1 MRRTRATLVLL
12 TVLAPALGAAAG
24 TLEVELAFD
33 GLGGG
38 TPPDT
43 MGAVGP
49 DHVVEITN
57 GGFAVHRKSDGATLA
72 ETSLED
78 FWLGAGVSSAF
89 DTYDPRIV
97 YDPPSDRFFVTG
109 LNGRLTSNEILLAV
123 SNGSNPTLG
132 WTGFAL
138 DSDSTDATWADFPT
152 LGVDGDTVVVASD
165 MLAVGAEGLPIAVDV
180 LILPKADLVGDP
192 PTFERATLFERASV
206 NVAGFAP
213 QPVTS
218 PEGDA
223 LPSWLLSSAVAFL
236 GVVPAARIG
245 GSPEAPTLAAGPL
258 VLVDPL
264 DIPPAAEQ
272 PAVGLLRTGDG
283 HFASPVRIGGSIWAV
298 HSVEGPSGRAAIR
311 WFEFDAASVD
321 VRQSGV
327 IEDASRDYLYP
338 SIAANALGQVVIG
351 FSASGADL
359 VPSAFAVLGETAA
372 GHTRFGDPILV
383 QPGTTSLSGVGVL
396 RFGDYSATVAD
407 PSDETLF
414 WTFQE
419 IGGAFGQGAV
429 AIGALRVVPEPA
441 PAASTGAAGLALL
454 ALAWRGRRRG
464 A

>member
-1 MRRTRATLVLL
+1 VRPTRAMLLLLAALV
-12 TVLAPALGAAAG
+12 PALGASAG
-24 TLEVELAFD
+24 TLELELAFE

-57 GGFAVHRKSDGATLA
+57 GGFAVYRKSDGATLA
-72 ETSLED
+72 EASLKD
-78 FWLGAGVSSAF
+78 FWLAAGVSSAF

-109 LNGRLTSNEILLAV
+109 LNGRLVSNEILLAV
-123 SNGSNPTLG
+123 SNGPDPTLG

-180 LILPKADLVGDP
+180 LVVPKADLAGDP
-192 PTFERATLFERASV
+192 PTFERATFFERASI
-206 NVAGFAP
+206 NVTGFAP

-218 PEGDA
+218 PEGDP

-236 GVVPAARIG
+236 GVVPAAQIG
-245 GSPEAPTLAAGPL
+245 GSADAPTLDAGPL
-258 VLVDPL
+258 VLVQPL
-264 DIPPAAEQ
+264 DTPPAAQQ
-272 PAVGLLRTGDG
+272 PALGLLDTGDG
-283 HFASPVRIGGSIWAV
+283 NFASPVRIGDSIWAV
-298 HSVEGPSGRAAIR
+298 HSAKGPAGRAAIR
-311 WFEFDAASVD
+311 WFEFDAGTVD

-327 IEDASRDYLYP
+327 IEDPSRDYLYP

-372 GHTRFGDPILV
+372 GHTRFDEPISVL
-383 QPGTTSLSGVGVL
+383 PGAGSLLGVGVL

-407 PSDETLF
+407 PSDPALF

-419 IGGAFGQGAV
+419 ITGALGQSAV
-429 AIGALRVVPEPA
+429 AIAALRAVPEPDGTA
-441 PAASTGAAGLALL
+441 GASAAGLALL
-454 ALAWRGRRRG
+454 ALAWRSRHV